1 MKALIVYAS
10 LTGTTKGI
18 AEILANELSNLEVE
32 VSVKECTE
40 VYPEEYLVYDICVMA
55 TYTYG
60 SDGSLPEEAEDF
72 FYDLQEVNLNG
83 KVFGVLG
90 SGDLIYEKFC
100 PSVDDFEAQF
110 EKTNATKGT
119 ESLKINLDPNED
131 DKLNIKQFAQNL
143 VNGFANSGFK
153 AFKV

>member
-18 AEILANELSNLEVE
+18 AAILAEDLRDLKVE
-32 VSVKECTE
+32 VLVKECTE
-40 VYPEEYLVYDICVMA
+40 IYPKEYLETDICIMA

-72 FYDLQEVNLNG
+72 FYDLEEVNLKG

-100 PSVDDFEAQF
+100 PSVDDFDKQF
-110 EKTNATKGT
+110 EKTNATRGT
-119 ESLKINLDPNED
+119 ENLKINLNPDEA
-131 DKLNIKQFAQNL
+131 DKKNIKKFAKNL
-143 VNGFANSGFK
+143 VSACSK
-153 AFKV
+153 T